1 MALTLLEEKIDDVE
15 TEIERRRHGD
25 VAEPGSRRRPADT
38 QPLGGLDL
46 VRNQP
51 RHRFVAVQYR
61 DRVAPANRAQIL
73 GELRF
78 QLGDPDFL
86 HD

>member
-1 MALTLLEEKIDDVE
+1 
-15 TEIERRRHGD
+15 
-25 VAEPGSRRRPADT
+25 
-38 QPLGGLDL
+38 
-46 VRNQP
+46 
-51 RHRFVAVQYR
+51 
-61 DRVAPANRAQIL
+61 VAPANRAQIL